1 MLHINSPAV
10 EVSEGM
16 VLVVGSLA
24 EAGVHTPF
32 VVEDTP
38 VAVGDT
44 PFAGV
49 PVVAGTPAAV
59 EDTLVAVGDT
69 PFAGVVVVAGIPVA
83 EMVGPPVAG
92 VVDGLLAALEGDTL
106 QVVAAARWQEVAE
119 HQLEDKLV

>member
-38 VAVGDT
+38 AAVGDT
-44 PFAGV
+44 PVAGV
-49 PVVAGTPAAV
+49 VVVAGTPVAV

-69 PFAGVVVVAGIPVA
+69 PVAGVVVVAGTLV
-83 EMVGPPVAG
+83 VGPPVAG
-92 VVDGLLAALEGDTL
+92 VVGTLVAALEGDTL
-106 QVVAAARWQEVAE
+106 QVVAAVRWQEVAE